1 MYFSRILEYSIL
13 VNFISVGIRFK
24 LDTFQL
30 KKVKTCLFI
39 KKNETKK
46 LPYARI
52 ADKDLQTTN
61 IYSNVMEW
69 WILVTY
75 CPLRYGGSS

>member
-1 MYFSRILEYSIL
+1 MYFSRILQYSIL

-39 KKNETKK
+39 KENETKK

-52 ADKDLQTTN
+52 ADKDLQTTKF
-61 IYSNVMEW
+61 S
-69 WILVTY
+69 
-75 CPLRYGGSS
+75 LRLLSIPM